1 MSSEELGQQ
10 EANIADNAC
19 RVGYFWGGDGERILR
34 LNALSLSATP
44 STVKMQRR
52 VGAPICALRKHED
65 KIVPMQNSGI
75 AAVQNACCAVHE
87 V

>member
-1 MSSEELGQQ
+1 MSSEELGHQD
-10 EANIADNAC
+10 ANNADNAC
-19 RVGYFWGGDGERILR
+19 RVGYFWGGDRERILR

-52 VGAPICALRKHED
+52 VGAPVCALRKHDD
-65 KIVPMQNSGI
+65 KIVPMQSSGT
-75 AAVQNACCAVHE
+75 AADQNAGCAVHE